1 MAKYNAYLLVAA
13 FILSLSMAFSA
24 EARDENVTTL
34 INKTLSSMERGGVQS
49 VWKHCADLKS
59 IALRERDQAVGQL
72 ISVMQ
77 DCEPI
82 VKLGCAKTLID
93 LNEEAE
99 AIPNLMELASL
110 DVDKRIRMSSIN
122 LLGATNYLEED
133 LGKTVEE
140 FLSRVLDEET
150 DPDIMVEAA
159 KSLHFISDVTYRH
172 KAASTLKEM
181 LSSDIQEIRVNAA
194 LALAEIGNLDASA
207 KVLKEIKNDPSIE
220 GRMAKMIL
228 KARDWERYLLNTIR
242 DSQLGVDER
251 ILSQQAKSELDLLA
265 EIIRIVQEKH
275 IQGDQFQSEDGVER
289 LLTASAKG
297 LLNYLDPH
305 STYFSQ
311 KEHER
316 WIMDLERKYAGIG
329 AYVNT
334 VDGVFTIIRP
344 IYSGPA
350 YKAGLRSNDQIWKV
364 DGWETFGKENDQIIR
379 RLKGLP
385 GTDVKITIY
394 RTGWKEERDFMINR
408 QEISIPSVH
417 GELFPGGIAY
427 VEVSQF
433 AAGTGKELR
442 NKLQQMEDE
451 GADSLILDLRNN
463 TGGYLNEAV
472 YVCSL
477 FLPPGKL
484 AVYTE
489 GRKIERRDYHTL
501 PLKYMWNKPMVVLSN
516 RRSASASEIVSGA
529 LKHYDRAQIVGEKT
543 YGKGSV
549 QNPMPLVSRWP
560 EGFNDTN
567 NNGIHDEGEE
577 FEDLNGNG
585 TYDIGPMLKIT
596 SAMYYLPSGK
606 SIHTLRDG
614 EGTVVQEGGVIPH
627 VPVKYEGIEPW
638 KEEELA
644 DLIDKDVFKEYVDA
658 RYADN
663 TQHFVKLAEGD
674 NFDTS
679 QYPDFDEFYQS
690 LNTHL
695 SKNDIRQWIRLEL
708 RNRVPDDR
716 TPAHPFPGYGFHGDY
731 QEDSQLQ
738 AAIVELGKSQEIDL
752 NSIAAYK
759 NFAEKKFELPRTAI
773 ARLEADEKKN
783 EGIEENS
790 SIKDDGDEEP
800 RL

>member
-1 MAKYNAYLLVAA
+1 MSKPNIYLLVCT
-13 FILSLSMAFSA
+13 ILVVISLPFVTTAK
-24 EARDENVTTL
+24 DENVATL
-34 INKTLSSMERGGVQS
+34 ITKTLNRMEKGGIQDI
-49 VWKHCADLKS
+49 WKNCADLKG
-59 IALRERDQAVGQL
+59 IALRERDQAVLQL
-72 ISVMQ
+72 LAAIEGGTSV
-77 DCEPI
+77 

-99 AIPNLMELASL
+99 AIPVLLELASH
-110 DVDKRIRMSSIN
+110 VDDKTVRMSSIT
-122 LLGATNYLEED
+122 LLGATDYIEEE
-133 LGKTVEE
+133 LNNQVEE
-140 FLSRVLDEET
+140 FLSQTLDQET
-150 DPDIMVEAA
+150 DPDVIVEAA
-159 KSLHFISDVTYRH
+159 KSLHFISDVPYRN
-172 KAASTLKEM
+172 KANTVLKEM

-194 LALAEIGNLDASA
+194 LALAEIGNLDASN
-207 KVLKEIKNDPSIE
+207 KVLKEIKNDPSIQ

-251 ILSQQAKSELDLLA
+251 LLSQQAKSELDLLA
-265 EIIRIVQEKH
+265 EIIRIIQEKH
-275 IQGDQFQSEDGVER
+275 IQGDEFQNEEGVER

-297 LLNYLDPH
+297 MLNYLDPH

-316 WIMDLERKYAGIG
+316 WIIDLERKYAGIG

-334 VDGVFTIIRP
+334 IDGVFTIIRP

-385 GTDVKITIY
+385 DSEVKITIY
-394 RTGWKEERDFMINR
+394 RPGWKEERDFQIKR
-408 QEISIPSVH
+408 QEISIPSVN

-433 AAGTGKELR
+433 AAGTGQELR
-442 NKLQQMEDE
+442 NKLRQMQDE
-451 GADSLILDLRNN
+451 GAESLVLDLRNN

-477 FLPPGKL
+477 FLPPGQL

-489 GRKIERRDYHTL
+489 GRKTERRDYHTL
-501 PLKYMWNKPMVVLSN
+501 PLKFLWEKPMVVLVN
-516 RRSASASEIVSGA
+516 RRSASASEIVAGA
-529 LKHYDRAQIVGEKT
+529 LKHYNRATILGEKT

-549 QNPMPLVSRWP
+549 QNPMPLSSRWP
-560 EGFNDTN
+560 ERFSDSN

-585 TYDIGPMLKIT
+585 VFDIGPMLKIT
-596 SAMYYLPSGK
+596 SAMYYLPSEK
-606 SIHTLRDG
+606 SIHTLRDA
-614 EGTVVQEGGVIPH
+614 EGTVIQEGGVIPE
-627 VPVKYEGIEPW
+627 VPIKYEGIEPW

-644 DLIDKDVFKEYVDA
+644 DLLEKKVFKKYVDDHYETN
-658 RYADN
+658 RKL
-663 TQHFVKLAEGD
+663 FVRLAEGD
-674 NFDTS
+674 DFDTS
-679 QYPDFDEFYQS
+679 QYPDFDAFYES

-695 SKNDIRQWIRLEL
+695 PQNDIRQWLRLEL

-716 TPAHPFPGYGFHGDY
+716 TPAHPFPGFGFHGDY

-738 AAIVELGKSQEIDL
+738 AAIVELAKVLQKNLHNIV
-752 NSIAAYK
+752 AYQH
-759 NFAEKKFELPRTAI
+759 FAEKKFELPRTEI
-773 ARLEADEKKN
+773 ARLEEETKTQDESP
-783 EGIEENS
+783 EEAP
-790 SIKDDGDEEP
+790 IIDG
-800 RL
+800 